1 MKVKA
6 KKTIY
11 YHGKDGKLVKI
22 QAGRVADIPKAIVQA
37 NPNAFEEVAKAEPEP
52 EGDGKK
58 G

>member
-37 NPNAFEEVAKAEPEP
+37 NPSAFEEVAKAEPEAG
-52 EGDGKK
+52 EGNEK